1 MAFLPNCIV
10 GPRRPGRSLNQ
21 AWLALM
27 VAAICTVGGFAHTSI
42 VRAHGTTEE
51 TAYHSLTL
59 VIGFPDGGL
68 VDAERLCLDLFAA
81 EDTALSTPIQARC
94 LATGEK
100 SVIFDGLPHGS
111 FQIAVPGDGSSVAG
125 ERYAGKV
132 AESDIPN
139 DPEVDA
145 YVIDL
150 SLSLVDAAAGTT
162 GSLDFAAFLCPASVS
177 AAGSLDQW
185 IAACPDRIGGLNF
198 TVSSEGSLAA
208 TTAAAATGADG
219 QAVVSGLPAGLY
231 QANEGP
237 LSGQVQQ
244 TTWFV
249 TSSFDGVATRL
260 DAGVPFSLRPA
271 ESLSVVVFHVMA
283 VGEGAPASPIAGN
296 PTDLLPPEQ
305 SAANGPQATA
315 TAGSADITPFIS
327 VGQPVRSGPV
337 ATPEPGPP
345 LHPDIVSTIT
355 RLPATGGIP
364 PAGPEVVL
372 ARPVFLRLGLWA

>member
-1 MAFLPNCIV
+1 MAIHSRSIV
-10 GPRRPGRSLNQ
+10 GRRRPGQSFQQ
-21 AWLALM
+21 ALLALM
-27 VAAICTVGGFAHTSI
+27 VAAFCVAGGVESTSI
-42 VRAHGTTEE
+42 VRAHGTAEE

-59 VIGFPDGGL
+59 IIGFPDAGL
-68 VDAERLCLDLFAA
+68 VDTEQLCLDLFAA
-81 EDTALSTPIQARC
+81 DDTDLSTPIQSRC

-100 SVIFDGLPHGS
+100 SAIFDGLPHGS
-111 FQIAVPGDGSSVAG
+111 FQIAVPGVGSSVAG
-125 ERYAGKV
+125 DRYAGKV

-150 SLSLVDAAAGTT
+150 PLSLVDEAAGTT
-162 GSLDFAAFLCPASVS
+162 GSLDFAAFLCPANVT
-177 AAGSLDQW
+177 AGENLDQW
-185 IAACPDRIGGLNF
+185 VAACPDRIGGLNF

-208 TTAAAATGADG
+208 TTAAAATGSDG
-219 QAVVSGLPAGLY
+219 QAVVNGLPAGLY

-237 LSGQVQQ
+237 LAGQVEQ

-260 DAGVPFSLRPA
+260 DAGVPFPLRPA

-283 VGEGAPASPIAGN
+283 VGGVPPASPIAGN
-296 PTDLLPPEQ
+296 PTDMLPPDQ
-305 SAANGPQATA
+305 SVVSGSQTTA

-327 VGQPVRSGPV
+327 VGQPIRSGPI

-355 RLPATGGIP
+355 TLPATGGKT
-364 PAGPEVVL
+364 PAGPEVMPTGL
-372 ARPVFLRLGLWA
+372 LLLKRGLWA